1 MMRKIAVFGLPGT
14 GKTTLALRLA
24 RFLDV
29 PCHDLDCV
37 LFTRDG
43 ALPLDEFRARA
54 AALTETGAWVI
65 DGNYS
70 KLADV
75 TWHRADAVIWLDYSL
90 PLIVSRIT
98 RRNLRR
104 LAGREPTPDGASGW
118 RCAFFSKRSVL
129 ANAVRKYV
137 RNRRKYAEQ
146 LAETARLGVRV
157 LRFRTPG
164 QAEQWLRTVAVP
176 SPGSPDSRR

>member
-24 RFLDV
+24 SLLDV
-29 PCHDLDCV
+29 PCHDLDRV

-54 AALTETGAWVI
+54 AALTETGAWVV

-75 TWHRADAVIWLDYSL
+75 TWHRADAVIWLDYPL
-90 PLIVSRIT
+90 PLIVSRVT

-118 RCAFFSKRSVL
+118 RRAFFSKRSVL

-137 RNRRKYAEQ
+137 RNRRRYAEE
-146 LAETARLGVRV
+146 LSETARLGMRV
-157 LRFRTPG
+157 LRFRTPR
-164 QAEQWLRTVAVP
+164 QVEQWLRTVAAT
-176 SPGSPDSRR
+176 SPGSTGSRR

>member
-24 RFLDV
+24 RLLDV
-29 PCHDLDCV
+29 PCHDLDRV

-43 ALPLDEFRARA
+43 TLPLDEFRTRA
-54 AALTETGAWVI
+54 AALTETGAWVV

-70 KLADV
+70 ELADV
-75 TWHRADAVIWLDYSL
+75 TWHRADAVVWLDYPL

-118 RCAFFSKRSVL
+118 RRAFFSKRSVL
-129 ANAVRKYV
+129 ANAVRKYA
-137 RNRRKYAEQ
+137 RNRRRYAEE
-146 LAETARLGVRV
+146 LSETAQLGVRV
-157 LRFRTPG
+157 LRFRTPR
-164 QAEQWLRTVAVP
+164 QAEQWLGTVAVP
-176 SPGSPDSRR
+176 SPGSPDSRM